1 MPLHNI
7 GGSFGR
13 IGVSLALEVKKY
25 INSEHTGEYVDIE
38 LPRPALNAEEE
49 TEDTAAGERLRLHYI
64 DMGTGEPMILLHTVG
79 QSIYTWRNIMKYLSA
94 GYRVIALDLPGHGYS
109 SRPANFKCAIEDY
122 AEVLNLF
129 MDAVGLQ
136 SAHFMCFSMSSAYA
150 LCLARQHPEKIG
162 NIILLSPGG
171 ITPEM
176 PLMVRMLDNPIF
188 GGVASRLYNLR
199 TVEKILGE
207 CFFDLTNLTPDY
219 SAECY
224 KTVSDAESRTII
236 RNSVYRYDEESIF
249 KELRMLECPVLILWG
264 CEDKWH
270 TSELPELYHAAIK
283 NASYAIVRN
292 AGHLLHEEKADRVA
306 ALVNEYI
313 APVSDLVQ

>member
-1 MPLHNI
+1 MILKILALGDVVGPKAVEKIKDSLWSIRKDEKIDFVVINGENAAD
-7 GGSFGR
+7 GGGMDIKSTQTLINAGADAVTAGNHTFKRREIREYLDDTREVIRPCNFPDEVSGTGYTL
-13 IGVSLALEVKKY
+13 INAQGITFLVINVLGTVFMESLAC
-25 INSEHTGEYVDIE
+25 
-38 LPRPALNAEEE
+38 P
-49 TEDTAAGERLRLHYI
+49 
-64 DMGTGEPMILLHTVG
+64 
-79 QSIYTWRNIMKYLSA
+79 
-94 GYRVIALDLPGHGYS
+94 
-109 SRPANFKCAIEDY
+109 F
-122 AEVLNLF
+122 
-129 MDAVGLQ
+129 
-136 SAHFMCFSMSSAYA
+136 
-150 LCLARQHPEKIG
+150 
-162 NIILLSPGG
+162 
-171 ITPEM
+171 
-176 PLMVRMLDNPIF
+176 
-188 GGVASRLYNLR
+188 R